1 MKVGNAY
8 ILYPPISLST
18 VLSKKAQ
25 FTYII
30 IPFLYELYLVSSR
43 HQVHL
48 HEHKSPD
55 LRHPIGNSQRGN
67 NWKIIMINTTKKK
80 NRTVLSC
87 YRYEPNNYVI
97 GDKYHQSVKYL
108 AVLPCR
114 SHVLS
119 TWPVL
124 AETLH

>member
-18 VLSKKAQ
+18 VLNKKAQ

-43 HQVHL
+43 HQVYL

-67 NWKIIMINTTKKK
+67 SWEIIVINTTKKK
-80 NRTVLSC
+80 IGQFFH
-87 YRYEPNNYVI
+87 VI
-97 GDKYHQSVKYL
+97 GMNQTIMLLVINTTNQ
-108 AVLPCR
+108 
-114 SHVLS
+114 LS
-119 TWPVL
+119 I
-124 AETLH
+124 